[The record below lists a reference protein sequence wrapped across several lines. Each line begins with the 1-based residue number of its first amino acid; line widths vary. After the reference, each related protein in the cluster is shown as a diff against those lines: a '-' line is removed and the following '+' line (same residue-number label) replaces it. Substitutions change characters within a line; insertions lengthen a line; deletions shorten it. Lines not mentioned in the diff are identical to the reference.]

1 MLGDSGGQLEI
12 YDLDL
17 APQLRFVGAE
27 VGELLGGGIDTGHLA
42 HGGGV
47 RGLALV
53 ESGQRL
59 LSVSGSLDKTDRN
72 ELRLWDAETGEE
84 LRRIRQRPAPYV
96 SLDATPDG
104 AVWIAGT
111 TEGVVEVWARVE

>member
-1 MLGDSGGQLEI
+1 MPDSHPRQPVSLLIEPPKAAMAAWSAALAKGYTNWQLM
-12 YDLDL
+12 
-17 APQLRFVGAE
+17 
-27 VGELLGGGIDTGHLA
+27 
-42 HGGGV
+42 
-47 RGLALV
+47 
-53 ESGQRL
+53 RL

-111 TEGVVEVWARVE
+111 TEGVVEVWERVE